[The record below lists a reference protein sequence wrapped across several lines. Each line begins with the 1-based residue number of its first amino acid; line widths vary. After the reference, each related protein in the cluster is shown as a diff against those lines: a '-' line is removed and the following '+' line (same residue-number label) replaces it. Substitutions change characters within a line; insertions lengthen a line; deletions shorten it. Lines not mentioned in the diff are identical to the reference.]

1 MMSKSSG
8 AMPRAYE
15 ATVPPASNPRAQPV
29 PFTASTYQQTGHDQ
43 KQNDRGWLRCHDPLS
58 KPEVGTV
65 RLRYPK
71 SVKTS
76 PRVAERANRDTPRI
90 LPGLDD
96 RLQVVRCSGSQ
107 GESGWKEKV
116 GDAPSKTIRHGH
128 RRGRA
133 QHRSGDGIR
142 QEVHVNRRT

>member
-15 ATVPPASNPRAQPV
+15 ATAPLVSNPRAHPV
-29 PFTASTYQQTGHDQ
+29 TFTANIYQQTDPD
-43 KQNDRGWLRCHDPLS
+43 KNQNDRGRLRRHDPLS
-58 KPEVGTV
+58 KPELKAVEAGGSKGVEGASCVT
-65 RLRYPK
+65 K
-71 SVKTS
+71 
-76 PRVAERANRDTPRI
+76 RAGCCGP
-90 LPGLDD
+90 
-96 RLQVVRCSGSQ
+96 QVVTRLNHRLEIVGRSGSQ

-116 GDAPSKTIRHGH
+116 GNAPSKTIRHGH

-133 QHRSGDGIR
+133 QHRSGNGIR